1 MAHILAEDLDVALE
15 FIPFE
20 FDGLGRMLASGQV
33 DMAMSC
39 IAALPDR
46 FAFASF
52 STAYLDLDLAFI
64 VRDHER
70 GLFSDLERLRASEE
84 LTIAMVSTHYFTP
97 KIQALLPNANILYL
111 ESAEDFFLKPG
122 DEAHALLLSAQ
133 EGAAYT
139 YRHPQYTV
147 ATMDGG
153 NGIQLPAAYAVP
165 KGDVEMMQFVS
176 NWIALKRGDGTI
188 ESLYDYWMLG
198 GASKPREPRWSIIR
212 NVLGW
217 VD

>member
-1 MAHILAEDLDVALE
+1 
-15 FIPFE
+15 
-20 FDGLGRMLASGQV
+20 
-33 DMAMSC
+33 
-39 IAALPDR
+39 
-46 FAFASF
+46 
-52 STAYLDLDLAFI
+52 
-64 VRDHER
+64 
-70 GLFSDLERLRASEE
+70 
-84 LTIAMVSTHYFTP
+84 
-97 KIQALLPNANILYL
+97 
-111 ESAEDFFLKPG
+111 
-122 DEAHALLLSAQ
+122 
-133 EGAAYT
+133 
-139 YRHPQYTV
+139 
-147 ATMDGG
+147 MDGG